1 VSRLRRI
8 LAPLFIALG
17 VLVGLLLFVTSV
29 PLRRAR
35 DAWREG
41 RNAEAIATA
50 NRWSRM
56 RLWETQYAQ
65 ITAASYLTVGNV
77 EAAKP
82 SLALLAQK
90 QVWLPA
96 IGKDELARRLFAR
109 GRYAEFL
116 AYDAASRELR
126 ERPVVLLDRAAALA
140 GSGRLAEAGELLRRV
155 NRKAVDAQ
163 RVRALEEALVQ
174 RSSGSYPLLLDRE
187 GHALAVYQ
195 SGNRDLVA
203 VDANVAP
210 LVEREAGSLTFE
222 SQLRSAGVNDT
233 IETTLDP
240 AVQRAAVAALGGFR
254 GSLVAID
261 PRTNEIL
268 AIASSRG
275 SGPMA
280 NLALEH
286 QYEPGSVVKVLTA
299 LNALSSGSPVQ
310 TMFPYHCS
318 GDLLI
323 DGRHFGDWLPQ
334 GHGELAS
341 LDDALAES
349 CNIAFADI
357 GLRLGTER
365 LRQFMTRAGFD
376 GQTNLGL
383 FEAPL
388 GKTIPPIFNRYETAF
403 YAIGLAHESIT
414 TLHVAMLA
422 SMMANRGALTQP
434 RLLRARRS
442 ILGDVVT
449 EAPAQGSVQLAPKAA
464 AEQVVHAMTAV
475 VTSPR
480 GTGRRAALDGV
491 SLAMKTGTA
500 GERQSGLEAL
510 ILGFAPVAQPKIAF
524 GIIAEDAGP
533 AEFAGAKITRDF
545 LEALKDRL

>member
-1 VSRLRRI
+1 MSRLRRI

-17 VLVGLLLFVTSV
+17 VLAALLVFVTWV
-29 PLRRAR
+29 PVRRAR
-35 DAWREG
+35 EAWRAG
-41 RNAEAIATA
+41 RNAEAMSIAG
-50 NRWSRM
+50 RWSRL

-65 ITAASYLTVGNV
+65 ITAAAYLTAGNV
-77 EAAKP
+77 PAAKP
-82 SLALLAQK
+82 SLALLARK
-90 QVWLPA
+90 QVWFPA

-116 AYDAASRELR
+116 MYDAASREAR
-126 ERPVVLLDRAAALA
+126 ERPAVALDRAAALA
-140 GSGRLAEAGELLRRV
+140 GSGRLAEAGQLLRGV
-155 NRKAVDAQ
+155 NRKGVDPE
-163 RVRALEEALVQ
+163 RLRALEEAIVL

-187 GHALAVYQ
+187 GHAIAMFQ
-195 SGNRDLVA
+195 SRNRDLVA
-203 VDANVAP
+203 VDANFAP

-222 SQLRSAGVNDT
+222 SQLQTGGVNDT

-275 SGPMA
+275 SGAMA

-286 QYEPGSVVKVLTA
+286 QYEPGSVIKVLTA
-299 LNALSSGSPVQ
+299 LNAVSSGTDLKS
-310 TMFPYHCS
+310 MFPYHCS
-318 GDLLI
+318 GDLMI

-383 FEAPL
+383 FPVPL
-388 GKTIPPIFNRYETAF
+388 GRTIPPIFNRYETAF
-403 YAIGLAHESIT
+403 YAIGLVHESIT

-422 SMMANRGALTQP
+422 STMANRGVLTQP

-442 ILGDVVT
+442 ILGDVVAG
-449 EAPAQGSVQLAPKAA
+449 APAQGSVQLAPKAA
-464 AEQVVHAMTAV
+464 AEQVVQAMTAV
-475 VTSPR
+475 VTRPR
-480 GTGRRAALDGV
+480 GTGRRAAIDGV

-510 ILGFAPVAQPKIAF
+510 ILGFAPAGQPKIAF
-524 GIIAEDAGP
+524 GVIAEDAGP
-533 AEFAGAKITRDF
+533 AEFAGAKIARDF